1 MAIEFPQFEKTWPEA
16 FETLSSDEKRKVV
29 GIAEVGV
36 LEGWT
41 PTRDG
46 ILAIV
51 ANVRSTNSD
60 SET

>member
-41 PTRDG
+41 HYIWHYVTRE
-46 ILAIV
+46 IV
-51 ANVRSTNSD
+51 AP
-60 SET
+60 